1 MWQFKKHTNQ
11 TTTMLILTFF
21 ENFTTSSLMIDS
33 LVKGDASGEASGVAA
48 GSVHTRD
55 QNYDECTA
63 EFEYC
68 NDESAI
74 LENKINDVS
83 EKNKICRI

>member
-1 MWQFKKHTNQ
+1 
-11 TTTMLILTFF
+11 MLILTFF

-48 GSVHTRD
+48 GSVHTRG

-83 EKNKICRI
+83 EKNKICRIQFYLVYLKVVDKY